1 MNAPERRLLPNAAEK
16 ASLKAIATTL
26 VQTCPSLLDAAR
38 EVASELLTDKGLSG
52 IDPDRVYFHRFRTAQ
67 SSALTF
73 TGWEHTLEKP
83 YESLT
88 LTQLVIHRFRITD
101 QDNADLLGLYCGFY
115 TDGPQSESFNQSNEV
130 KLLGSDV
137 LNAFWNIDFS
147 ARYTQQLSTF
157 WQNSSDNFRT
167 LAKCSFLS
175 LAVNALQK
183 GHLNGTDFQRVV
195 NSVSGP
201 VTWPITLQMLQS
213 THSAGS
219 EVRALDIDGHIAVN
233 ILRFVED
240 SGRQTLYLPGE
251 AQAFQV
257 MENEAALHWWV
268 LEQLNDEKRCKIFLN
283 HFSFA
288 DRHAI
293 NENFTDLMNRLVS
306 TWGHS
311 DHYLINKTN
320 LVIGRDAFTWLRISA
335 RHSMSEE
342 ASLSLTSNADLRKKM
357 WNGYLSAGLRIF
369 SPMAAVGWPLA
380 LPVIGAGIVSMG
392 LNIDQAV
399 NGRTAAERK
408 AGVKGAVLNGIEM
421 LFNVPF
427 LKGTGPMLEVGPQ
440 VEFAEASEMAG
451 LLEFP
456 PDDDLAPAASEP
468 LPAAI
473 EPEVSNE
480 RELNPTPVEV
490 TAQSVQESPGPPPI
504 PARYR
509 CNVILDGLVAQREPG
524 KFQGIY
530 TLKSDPPY
538 AIQIKDNAYYVSYF
552 ADTPDSGSWAIVDPA
567 RPNQFVHSLPIR
579 LNAAGQWER
588 MQALRLRGGGQCI
601 GKECVP
607 VVEPATSEPSPSENF
622 PAAESL
628 PVTTHPVVRSL
639 ITTYDIPLAE
649 RAVLRRWAL
658 NLPENRPQIGPD
670 QAGHLNIEDPFT
682 ALVAYKRKLLR
693 QEARVF
699 FSDVSWA
706 NLPPHPVI
714 PEVTPLMQTSEL
726 LNRLYANAP
735 GLVVGETLDRITSM
749 RFMIDN
755 MPAIARHA
763 KVLYLR
769 GVLGD
774 FAQTELNSYYTTGEM
789 SAPLNDYLGSLGT
802 DPAGQFDT
810 LELVKVARSNNV
822 RVQGLDCVASYKM
835 TTPYPPLEEQRM
847 QTHLSNIIL
856 WQDQLLN
863 RPGKW
868 IALTAAQNLNTFR
881 GLPGISELKG
891 GIGLRLEEVNP
902 GEPAGISIDPGMEVF
917 RGPSNAGAMMTGAYD
932 EIYADLRLQIE
943 ASPVIW
949 EEESLKRLLHRS
961 GMYLF
966 EKSPDGYALVHRNRQ
981 GLVVRTPVEDV
992 GDGRITI
999 HVPSWPRINDIPF
1012 ADVQALSRRLTE
1024 TGLTLQSRVPD

>member
-1 MNAPERRLLPNAAEK
+1 MNAPERHLLPNAADK
-16 ASLKAIATTL
+16 ASLKAIAATL
-26 VQTCPSLLDAAR
+26 VQTCPSLLETAR

-73 TGWEHTLEKP
+73 TGWEHVLEKP

-88 LTQLVIHRFRITD
+88 LTQLVIHRFRVTD
-101 QDNADLLGLYCGFY
+101 QDNADLLGLYGGFY
-115 TDGPQSESFNQSNEV
+115 TDGPQTESFNQSNEV
-130 KLLGSDV
+130 QLLGSEV
-137 LNAFWNIDFS
+137 LKAFWNVDFS
-147 ARYTQQLSTF
+147 TRYTGQLSTF
-157 WQNSSDNFRT
+157 WQASADNFRT
-167 LAKCSFLS
+167 LAKCNFLS

-195 NSVSGP
+195 NSVMGTIAWP
-201 VTWPITLQMLQS
+201 VTLQMLQS
-213 THSAGS
+213 DHPAGS

-268 LEQLNDEKRCKIFLN
+268 LERLNDEKRCKVFLN

-288 DRHAI
+288 DRHDI
-293 NENFTDLMNRLVS
+293 NENFTDLMNRLVR

-320 LVIGRDAFTWLRISA
+320 LEIGRDAFTWLRISA

-357 WNGYLSAGLRIF
+357 WNGYLSTGLRIF

-380 LPVIGAGIVSMG
+380 LPVIGAGIVNMG

-427 LKGTGPMLEVGPQ
+427 LKGTGPLLEVGPQ
-440 VEFAEASEMAG
+440 VEFAEAEEMAG

-456 PDDDLAPAASEP
+456 PDDDLAPAVSEP
-468 LPAAI
+468 VPAAI
-473 EPEVSNE
+473 EPEMSNE
-480 RELNPTPVEV
+480 TDLTPTSVEV
-490 TAQSVQESPGPPPI
+490 TAQSVSASPGPPAI
-504 PARYR
+504 PAQYR
-509 CNVILDGLVAQREPG
+509 CNVILDGLVAQRESG
-524 KFQGIY
+524 KFQSIY

-538 AIQIKDNAYYVSYF
+538 AIQIKDNAYYVRYF
-552 ADTPDSGSWAIVDPA
+552 ADTPDSGNWAIVDPE
-567 RPNQFVHSLPIR
+567 RPNQFAHSLPVR

-601 GKECVP
+601 GKECAP
-607 VVEPATSEPSPSENF
+607 VVEPETSEPSPPENS

-628 PVTTHPVVRSL
+628 PVTTHAVRPL
-639 ITTYDIPLAE
+639 KTTYDIPLAE

-658 NLPENRPQIGPD
+658 NLPENRHQIAPHP
-670 QAGHLNIEDPFT
+670 AGHLNIESPFT
-682 ALVAYKRKLLR
+682 TLVAYKRKLLR

-706 NLPPHPVI
+706 NLPPRPVI

-726 LNRLYANAP
+726 LDSLYANAP

-789 SAPLNDYLGSLGT
+789 SAPLNEYLSSLGT
-802 DPAGQFDT
+802 DPARQFDT
-810 LELVKVARSNNV
+810 LELVKVARANNV

-835 TTPYPPLEEQRM
+835 TTPYPLLEEQRM
-847 QTHLSNIIL
+847 HTHLSNIIL

-891 GIGLRLEEVNP
+891 GIGLRLEEINP

-932 EIYADLRLQIE
+932 ELYADLRLQIE

-949 EEESLKRLLHRS
+949 EEDSLKRLLHRS

-966 EKSPDGYALVHRNRQ
+966 EKSADGYALVHRSRQ

-992 GDGRITI
+992 GDGRIAI

-1012 ADVQALSRRLTE
+1012 ADVQSLSRRLTE